1 LNNNSLPTRW
11 NDKQIV
17 VSDSVVIDPPYTVN
31 DTKAPADKRVALP
44 QIKKVVEGFW
54 QKKKKPTAPA
64 LPQGRKG
71 G

>member
-1 LNNNSLPTRW
+1 VN
-11 NDKQIV
+11 
-17 VSDSVVIDPPYTVN
+17 DSVVIDPPYSVN
-31 DTKAPADKRVALP
+31 DTKAPPDKRSALP

-54 QKKKKPTAPA
+54 QKKKKTAPA